1 MFLRP
6 FGSKRLRESS
16 VFKITLSMNMLICYY
31 VNMLLCL
38 LKNTLSKICY
48 YVTMSL
54 KKYYVFK

>member
-16 VFKITLSMNMLICYY
+16 VFKITLSINMLICYY

-38 LKNTLSKICY
+38 
-48 YVTMSL
+48 
-54 KKYYVFK
+54 KKYSVYKYVNMLLCL